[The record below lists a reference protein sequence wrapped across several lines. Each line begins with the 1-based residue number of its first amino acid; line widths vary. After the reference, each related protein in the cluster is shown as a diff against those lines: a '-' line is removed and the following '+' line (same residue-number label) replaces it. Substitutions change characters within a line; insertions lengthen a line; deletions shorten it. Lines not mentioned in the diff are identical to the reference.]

1 MATYTTLVP
10 ITQRPSLAT
19 RIIASKALFVSAC
32 TALAFLLLGYHPY
45 TEDGGIY
52 AAAMDLRLH
61 PSLFPADRAFAVGQ
75 TSRTLFVPLV
85 ASLTQALHLRLTV
98 MLLLLQACALATT
111 ITAALILAPRLFHEK
126 RQQRWAVLTFA
137 VSLGVPIAGT
147 SLFLCD
153 PYITPRSFT
162 TPLIL
167 LATNAL
173 LRRRFVTMAACMAV
187 AFALHPLMAVWAS
200 VLLLVLLARQSTRP
214 MALSMAA
221 AVVVFACM
229 GIVHAFSPAEGAAA
243 HAAAL
248 SRDYWYLSEWD
259 VPEIIGLVAPPLLLL
274 WLTYRRAADSTER
287 HARDIAFAVAIA
299 VATVTLGSILFVRER
314 DTALLLARIQ
324 PLRLLHPVY
333 LLLPLMLG
341 GRLAQSLP
349 GAVRWLPAT
358 ATALGLVGMQ
368 VSTYPASGYFELPWN
383 SSANHWVQ
391 AFLWTR
397 DNTPAN
403 DVFALDAN
411 YTTDPGE
418 DAHTFRA
425 IAQRSQLPD
434 AAKDG
439 GISSVMPT
447 LAADWQRAATAQAG
461 LNNASDADRIRRV
474 KPLGATWI
482 VLPTSAATAFDCRYS
497 NTTAKVCRLP

>member
-1 MATYTTLVP
+1 MATFTTLAP

-19 RIIASKALFVSAC
+19 RIVASKALFVSAC
-32 TALAFLLLGYHPY
+32 TVLAFLLLGYHPY

-75 TSRTLFVPLV
+75 TSRTLFVPLI
-85 ASLTQALHLRLTV
+85 ASLTQAFHLRLPV
-98 MLLLLQACALATT
+98 MLLLLQVCALAAT
-111 ITAALILAPRLFHEK
+111 ITAALILAPRLFYEE
-126 RQQRWAVLTFA
+126 RQQRWTVLTLT

-167 LATNAL
+167 LAINAL
-173 LRRRFVTMAACMAV
+173 LRRRFGTMAACMAV

-214 MALSMAA
+214 VLLSLTAA
-221 AVVVFACM
+221 IVVLSCM
-229 GIVHAFSPAEGAAA
+229 GMVHAFSPSEGAAA

-259 VPEIIGLVAPPLLLL
+259 VSEIIGLVAPPLLLL

-299 VATVTLGSILFVRER
+299 VVTVTLGSILFVRER

-333 LLLPLMLG
+333 LLLPMILG

-349 GAVRWLPAT
+349 GTVRWLPAT
-358 ATALGLVGMQ
+358 ATALGLVCMQ
-368 VSTYPASGYFELPWN
+368 ISTYPASGYFELPGALPTN
-383 SSANHWVQ
+383 AWVQ

-397 DNTPAN
+397 DNTPAD

-461 LNNASDADRIRRV
+461 LNTASDADRIRRV

-482 VLPTSAATAFDCRYS
+482 VLPASAATAFACRYS
-497 NTTAKVCRLP
+497 NIAAKVCHLP